1 MEAVALASTFATLI
15 GFTIQLYGICR
26 YYVDAARG
34 ACPHDFKLVLIETS
48 SLQAMLE
55 SVKVILDASE
65 NRRED
70 EANLQKQIGDTVSH
84 CTTCIKELLSLMPE
98 PLLDGRGKMTMKDK
112 ATIIAKAV
120 RWGASNKKGR
130 CDTLLNDLSKYKA
143 NLGLGLTVGLSHE
156 VKQIRTDVTHV
167 RSSINTMQAHL
178 DATQRSEVYRW
189 LEQNQINPSSL
200 HNAAIQLHESR
211 TGQWIFGSNEWKAWA
226 DGPEGTRR
234 LLWIHGIPGAGKTVL
249 ASGMVEKVKG
259 FDAGDRTK
267 KTAAAYYY
275 CHHGRNMDE
284 ATPFLKWILSQFCR
298 KSGYIPQG
306 LRDLHESG
314 LEPTT
319 QALLD
324 CLEVMLG
331 QFQRAYV
338 VLDAVDESSPLSKLL
353 KLLVAL
359 GTEQRFAK
367 LRLVVTSREYADVES
382 SFQGVSIPLGMNN
395 PGVREDIATFTDSS
409 LKDDPYKR
417 WPADLRGK
425 VATAVNAKSHGM
437 FRYAACLLEL
447 LGDCANPAEVERDL
461 KVMPKTLNE
470 IYELILHKIEARS
483 RSDAVRALALVMA
496 SMDLSGAIH
505 MNTLVTAVA
514 GGPGQQSFL
523 DMDRLRRACV
533 CLLRVRDDGSVYLAH
548 YTVREFLQSKYVHD
562 RMPPFYLPTR
572 AVNDIYY
579 EAIMRTAVQTTT
591 VPQSSNV
598 PEYKNGDPK
607 DYNHWALRQTRI
619 ALYWARDDLGW
630 KPENRKLLYQVM
642 DPYGASFPALKIM
655 GSDGH
660 HDTSHQTTF
669 EWVPRWSGKA
679 ENGQKADNGQKAAS
693 HLAMLVSLR
702 NLDII
707 NDFLGRMSE
716 RDRVALFNTQM
727 MVYFPLRWESF
738 SKNGLYDSKPS
749 SVTILQ
755 FYQEGQTRGYDTS
768 EELKFLNRHLRN
780 YVQPG
785 GAAAAPAPTTSSTK
799 LNPPS
804 SSNSRPRSP
813 GLAPPPASQSQRASD
828 NSRGSGAIS
837 PGVSR
842 AGHVS
847 KRTTATTSST
857 GNPSASTSNTS
868 STNTSRRTVAPP
880 PPQQP
885 RQSQQQAPAVR
896 TVRRTQGTE
905 NSASTSGNSSNTTTR

>member
-15 GFTIQLYGICR
+15 GFSIQLYGICR
-26 YYVDAARG
+26 YYVQAARG
-34 ACPHDFKLVLIETS
+34 ACPHDLKLILIETS
-48 SLQAMLE
+48 SLEATLKAVE
-55 SVKVILDASE
+55 AILNASE
-65 NRRED
+65 DKKKD
-70 EANLQKQIGDTVSH
+70 EEELKKQIGVTIKH
-84 CTTCIKELLSLMPE
+84 CTDCITELLTLVPKPM
-98 PLLDGRGKMTMKDK
+98 LDADGKYSFRDK
-112 ATIIAKAV
+112 VEIIARAV
-120 RWGASNKKGR
+120 KWGTSKKKGR
-130 CDTLLNDLSKYKA
+130 CDTLLADLTTHKA
-143 NLGLGLTVGLSHE
+143 SLGLGLSIGLSHQ
-156 VKQIRTDVTHV
+156 VQQIRTDVTHV
-167 RSSINTMQAHL
+167 KSSINTMQAHL
-178 DATQRSEVYRW
+178 DATQRGELYHW

-284 ATPFLKWILSQFCR
+284 AAPFLKWILSQFCR
-298 KSGYIPQG
+298 KSGYIPEG
-306 LRDLHESG
+306 LRELHSSG

-319 QALLD
+319 NALLD
-324 CLEVMLG
+324 CLEAVLG
-331 QFQRAYV
+331 QFRRAYI
-338 VLDAVDESSPLSKLL
+338 VLDAVDESSPRQKLL

-359 GTEQRFAK
+359 GSEQRFSA
-367 LRLVVTSREYADVES
+367 LRLAVTSREYADVES
-382 SFQGVSIPLGMNN
+382 SFQGVSIPLGMDN

-447 LGDCANPAEVERDL
+447 LGDCANLAEVERDL

-470 IYELILHKIEARS
+470 IYELILHKIETRS
-483 RSDAVRALALVMA
+483 RSDAVRALALIMA
-496 SMDLSGAIH
+496 AMDQSGAIH
-505 MNTLVTAVA
+505 RNTLVTAVA

-548 YTVREFLQSKYVHD
+548 YTVREFLQSKYVQD
-562 RMPPFYLPTR
+562 RMPAFHLPTGLIN
-572 AVNDIYY
+572 AIYY
-579 EAIMRTAVQTTT
+579 ETIMKTAVQITAA
-591 VPQSSNV
+591 PQSSNV
-598 PEYKNGDPK
+598 PEYRNGDPK

-619 ALYWARDDLGW
+619 ALYWARDDLG
-630 KPENRKLLYQVM
+630 KKSENRKLLYQVM
-642 DPYGASFPALKIM
+642 DPYRPSFPALQIM

-660 HDTSHQTTF
+660 HDTSHYTAF
-669 EWVPRWSGKA
+669 EWMPRWSSKA
-679 ENGQKADNGQKAAS
+679 NNGQRAAS
-693 HLAMLVSLR
+693 HVAMLVALR
-702 NLDII
+702 NSDII

-727 MVYFPLRWESF
+727 MVYFPLKWESF

-768 EELKFLNRHLRN
+768 EELKFLTRSLRN

-785 GAAAAPAPTTSSTK
+785 GAAAAPAPPSASTN
-799 LNPPS
+799 LNAPS
-804 SSNSRPRSP
+804 SGNSRPRSP
-813 GLAPPPASQSQRASD
+813 GLAPTSQSER
-828 NSRGSGAIS
+828 AIS
-837 PGVSR
+837 PGPSR
-842 AGHVS
+842 AGRV
-847 KRTTATTSST
+847 KRTSATTSST
-857 GNPSASTSNTS
+857 GNGNASTSNAS
-868 STNTSRRTVAPP
+868 STNTSRRTAVPP
-880 PPQQP
+880 A
-885 RQSQQQAPAVR
+885 SQQQPAPVTR
-896 TVRRTQGTE
+896 TVRRTQGTD
-905 NSASTSGNSSNTTTR
+905 NSASTSGKSNNTTTR